1 MFRYGPKCK
10 IASLIG
16 DAARANI
23 LSALMVDTRSWQASW
38 YAMRSGGSSG
48 MGYVPLVPLTDR
60 AIRRCVEGGGV
71 GDDIRSAAYLC
82 REFKKQTVCFVTF
95 LGPR

>member
-1 MFRYGPKCK
+1 MSRSVGVETVNPTP
-10 IASLIG
+10 
-16 DAARANI
+16 I
-23 LSALMVDTRSWQASW
+23 LLAELER
-38 YAMRSGGSSG
+38 SSG